1 MTPYSKLTEL
11 KLLLT
16 TLQNHQPKL
25 RALVLGEASTEYFGN
40 QYAREIRERMETLLQ
55 RGKTLGSSV
64 EDWYD
69 EPGLS
74 QDARDFLKG
83 ADKKLVKASQ
93 SYDKDRII
101 KLVHNLKLRYR
112 LRVALRGMEDGAA
125 MLEGKAG
132 ERQLDAWHEHI
143 QRVLEQFKHGDE
155 RSERLT
161 IGRGQSNAA
170 IQQLVKRYTRTRKGQ
185 VISLGMR
192 ALDFY
197 YHGGAQRGNVVTLS
211 ANSGGGKSVVA
222 LNMAINQVSA
232 GFNVCYYSMEMDND
246 ENMHR
251 LIANRAKMDH
261 GIVQVQ
267 EAGFNKKQKRRI
279 SRAIYKLHRTAK
291 AKKSRLTLVD
301 VKDSSF
307 TPQQLEVE
315 VKPYHYDIIYIDYIT
330 LFGSSKHTETWKMHL
345 EYSRFLKGMAK
356 RLNCV
361 VVILAQLSDDEQLR
375 YGKAIRDNT
384 DFWFYWTYGEDE
396 EVAMET
402 ELKTGKARNWKRRHC
417 MLDMSRLN
425 NMIVTTVSDDLPDPS
440 VVSAKDQR
448 LEDAQRPARR
458 SKLLKRDKKGK
469 KPKPDGAVSK
479 KLGFGSE
486 GEGKKNTR
494 KRSPRKEP
502 PDV

>member
-1 MTPYSKLTEL
+1 LTPYSKLTEL

-16 TLQNHQPKL
+16 TLQNQQPKL
-25 RALVLGEASTEYFGN
+25 RALVLGEASREYFGN

-64 EDWYD
+64 EEWYD

-74 QDARDFLKG
+74 QDAKDFLKG

-93 SYDKDRII
+93 GYSKDRIT
-101 KLVHNLKLRYR
+101 KLIHNLKLRYR
-112 LRVALRGMEDGAA
+112 LRVALKGMEDGAA
-125 MLEGKAG
+125 MLEGRAG

-143 QRVLEQFKHGDE
+143 QRVLEQFKQGDE

-161 IGRGQSNAA
+161 IGKGQSNAA
-170 IQQLVKRYTRTRKGQ
+170 IQQLVKRYTKTRKGQ
-185 VISLGMR
+185 IVSLGMR

-197 YHGGAQRGNVVTLS
+197 YGGAQRGNVVTLS

-251 LIANRAKMDH
+251 LIANRAEMDH
-261 GIVQVQ
+261 SVVQVQ
-267 EAGFNKKQKRRI
+267 EAGFSKKQKHKI
-279 SRAIYKLHRTAK
+279 SRAIYKLHRVAK

-396 EVAMET
+396 MADMET
-402 ELKTGKARNWKRRHC
+402 ELKTGKARNHQRRHC
-417 MLDMSRLN
+417 MLDMRRLN
-425 NMIVTTVSDDLPDPS
+425 NMIVTTISDDLPDPS
-440 VVSAKDQR
+440 VVSARDQR
-448 LEDAQRPARR
+448 LEDAQKPARR
-458 SKLLKRDKKGK
+458 NTLLKRDKK
-469 KPKPDGAVSK
+469 KPKPDGEVSK
-479 KLGFGSE
+479 KLGFD
-486 GEGKKNTR
+486 GERRKGNGAR
-494 KRSPRKEP
+494 KRRPKRDIDGP
-502 PDV
+502 